1 MKKTTT
7 LFSEYLGVTFI
18 VGLLTIILLKFLN
31 LNNLFINLAFW
42 LLRGM
47 GIAVL
52 VYFVRR
58 INDGWNWRDIG
69 FHIHQSWARDIRFGF
84 IGSCLLYLVQL
95 PFAIINLS
103 YQARLLSH
111 SFTMFSEMPIHIMLP
126 VATLAALIFGFITG
140 AWHEEILYRGYLQG
154 IFSKKVAPAV
164 GFFISLILFGITH
177 HFSHPDYNLLLII
190 IVLINGAFFCLVYYA
205 TGSLLVSMTTHTLSN
220 TLTIYAP
227 LLYTRGHE
235 VIAYITALGI
245 GVILLGF
252 CFIANKETKKLF
264 NKFREIF
271 SRSKPV
277 HSIMGIL
284 LGILLVFI
292 TWGKSIFTDYFEA
305 GTRIVVYG
313 VLGIIFLTL
322 CLRIRKLIKTIIISI
337 VLIGLSLYIYFGFHA
352 LRIQVAVHK
361 INNKTFDQEI
371 DTGVNPVFDHIPEG
385 WNAPMKQSMNTIWK
399 PLGIKGMNY
408 FTFGKPKT
416 VFSNYIERSNPR
428 SPFYQA
434 WFGVYVISSK
444 NTCFGIENGKIN
456 IFELG
461 KLAEYDQRA
470 WLNAMGDPD
479 PQARWIGFTTLDS
492 LLIDESNRIFYE
504 GVIETH
510 SDLTNKITGQ
520 LTTFLGMPPGQE
532 WQQQLSSFHPVTLK
546 GIYAGWYDKQH
557 QVTIVVYG
565 CGVDSIQSKSG
576 KIAGQYDTIKE
587 DLIEM
592 AKRIRIVRIENN
604 K

>member
-1 MKKTTT
+1 MKKTTIVFFEYLEIPFVISIT
-7 LFSEYLGVTFI
+7 GILLLKFFSLENLFSNLVYWLGKGIIIAII
-18 VGLLTIILLKFLN
+18 VYAVRRYKDNWSFKDLGFSIHRSGEKDIWFGFVAFCFLYIILLPL
-31 LNNLFINLAFW
+31 
-42 LLRGM
+42 
-47 GIAVL
+47 
-52 VYFVRR
+52 
-58 INDGWNWRDIG
+58 
-69 FHIHQSWARDIRFGF
+69 
-84 IGSCLLYLVQL
+84 
-95 PFAIINLS
+95 IILMV
-103 YQARLLSH
+103 
-111 SFTMFSEMPIHIMLP
+111 TITP
-126 VATLAALIFGFITG
+126 LIFGFITV
-140 AWHEEILYRGYLQG
+140 AWHEEIWYRGYIQG
-154 IFSKKVAPAV
+154 LFNRKIAPAV
-164 GFFISLILFGITH
+164 GLFVSFIPIGISH
-177 HFSHPDYNLLLII
+177 HFS
-190 IVLINGAFFCLVYYA
+190 
-205 TGSLLVSMTTHTLSN
+205 
-220 TLTIYAP
+220 
-227 LLYTRGHE
+227 
-235 VIAYITALGI
+235 
-245 GVILLGF
+245 
-252 CFIANKETKKLF
+252 
-264 NKFREIF
+264 
-271 SRSKPV
+271 
-277 HSIMGIL
+277 
-284 LGILLVFI
+284 
-292 TWGKSIFTDYFEA
+292 
-305 GTRIVVYG
+305 
-313 VLGIIFLTL
+313 
-322 CLRIRKLIKTIIISI
+322 LRIRKQIKTIIISI

-352 LRIQVAVHK
+352 LRIQMAVHK

-371 DTGVNPVFDHIPEG
+371 DNGVNPVFDHIPEG
-385 WNAPMKQSMNTIWK
+385 WIAPMKQPMNTIWK

-416 VFSNYIERSNPR
+416 VFSNYIERSNPQ

-520 LTTFLGMPPGQE
+520 LTTFLGMPPEQE

-546 GIYAGWYDKQH
+546 GIYGGWYDKQH

-565 CGVDSIQSKSG
+565 CGIDSIQSKSG
-576 KIAGQYDTIKE
+576 KIAEQYDTIKE